1 MEAWLRTLQQCLH
14 RCLGRLDTPAVF
26 AQMSRKVEELSRI
39 GEDSKKSILI
49 PVRNKI
55 GAE

>member
-1 MEAWLRTLQQCLH
+1 MFDDA
-14 RCLGRLDTPAVF
+14 PAVF
-26 AQMSRKVEELSRI
+26 AQMSRKVEAPSKI
-39 GEDSKKSILI
+39 SEDSKSTSNPVNKEANKYIVI